1 MIEEWLKYP
10 VMRAELDRL
19 HLFEEIDARIESWLL
34 SLWTK
39 YRSELIPLSLQL
51 ADKFLEM
58 TSGGFGAAFGD
69 SEGELLYM
77 LVRERRPSLIYEI
90 SPNSGYSTNYLLAAV
105 TRNGVGSVEGFEIE
119 PRFLS
124 QPTEEVILRNLVPLC
139 DPSRYHLN
147 IGDARF
153 TTLERLRT
161 ETPDFLFLDSC
172 HEDFFAEF
180 YVKQLLPRVPLAFV
194 QDIVNFDPRPAP
206 LTEAYYLLAYLQETS
221 TRFLSLGL
229 YDDGLNASGVRN
241 ELRPRRPIRSNS
253 VVFSLHGSP
262 NSPELPGDFLLQCRS
277 DYAGTISAEA
287 IWSYPL
293 NASLVC
299 PSVMKSFHGHEW
311 VRPEDRYVRVWYG
324 GGCSDEVVPRFSD
337 LIALKYGR
345 GIPLS
350 QAMVKRLVE
359 FFERYDAYQQ
369 VLVMEILVTAG
380 HQEVIVNLMN
390 KLSVHSIGGA
400 DLPMR
405 IARIAFR
412 VGLRMCMMEWVERG
426 REAALDTSLAVG
438 YRNLL
443 QGAALLIESGESG
456 RARDLFR
463 DALTHIKER
472 EGPTIRQANKELLLF
487 CVKRPSFFLLLWH
500 SLVTFADCIVVAT
513 FLWGRFLVKMQE
525 RNPVRTLAGWLQP
538 DDIKGIRS
546 DVRDCR

>member
-1 MIEEWLKYP
+1 MIKEWL
-10 VMRAELDRL
+10 RSAGGADAECNRL
-19 HLFEEIDARIESWLL
+19 HLFEGKDSRLELWMH
-34 SLWTK
+34 SLWRK
-39 YRSELIPLSLQL
+39 YVPELAPLSQQM
-51 ADKFLEM
+51 AGKFFEM
-58 TSGGFGAAFGD
+58 TTSGFGAAFGD

-77 LVRERRPSLIYEI
+77 LVRECRPSLIYEI

-105 TRNGVGSVEGFEIE
+105 TRNGFGSVEGFEIE

-153 TTLERLRT
+153 ATLERLRT

-241 ELRPRRPIRSNS
+241 ELCPRRPIRSNS

-262 NSPELPGDFLLQCRS
+262 KSPELPGDFLLQCRS
-277 DYAGTISAEA
+277 DYGGTISAEA
-287 IWSYPL
+287 ILSYPL

-299 PSVMKSFHGHEW
+299 PGVMRGGFKFHGHEW

-324 GGCSDEVVPRFSD
+324 EGCLDEVIPRFSD
-337 LIALKYGR
+337 LIALRYGR

-350 QAMVKRLVE
+350 QAMMKKLVE
-359 FFERYDAYQQ
+359 FFERYDVYQQ

-380 HQEVIVNLMN
+380 HQDVIANLIDT
-390 KLSVHSIGGA
+390 LSVHSIGGA

-405 IARIAFR
+405 IARVAFR

-426 REAALDTSLAVG
+426 REAALDISLAVG

-443 QGAALLIESGESG
+443 QGAALLVESGESG

-463 DALTHIKER
+463 DALTHIKRR
-472 EGPTIRQANKELLLF
+472 EEPTVRQANKEVLLF
-487 CVKRPSFFLLLWH
+487 CLKRPSFLLLLRG
-500 SLVTFADCIVVAT
+500 SLVTIADCVKVAA
-513 FLWGRFLVKMQE
+513 FVWGRLQAKMQA
-525 RNPVRTLAGWLQP
+525 RFAV
-538 DDIKGIRS
+538 
-546 DVRDCR
+546 